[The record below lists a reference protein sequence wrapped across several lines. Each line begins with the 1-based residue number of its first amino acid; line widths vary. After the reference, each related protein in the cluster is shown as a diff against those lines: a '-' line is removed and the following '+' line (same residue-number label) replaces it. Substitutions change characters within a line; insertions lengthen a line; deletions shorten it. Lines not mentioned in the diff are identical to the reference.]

1 MGCSLWDSPGKNN
14 GMGCHSL
21 LQGIFPTQQLNPG
34 LPNCRQI
41 LYHLSHQESPLNKC
55 QLTRKLLWPHANS
68 QPALTVSAM
77 WPASPHWTKSRG
89 RHLTTFWVFPFHLL
103 RMLTPCTLF
112 QSRVEPILQSRMFNQ
127 NCFPY
132 RQPSSGSTR
141 NSPKN
146 SHRSLSALES
156 TRDKSLG
163 LPILVKPF
171 RKSCMMICKSRMLKL
186 FSDVEGILRSEYVIV

>member
-1 MGCSLWDSPGKNN
+1 MLCVRAQLCPAHCDPMGCSLWDSPGKNN

-132 RQPSSGSTR
+132 RQPSSGSTQ

-146 SHRSLSALES
+146 SHRSLS
-156 TRDKSLG
+156 
-163 LPILVKPF
+163 F
-171 RKSCMMICKSRMLKL
+171 RSCRT
-186 FSDVEGILRSEYVIV
+186 FSSQT